1 MRRLRAHGG
10 TEHVGSKRV
19 EGRYVFGHRP
29 IGNGSFFS
37 SAAYQTV
44 AQYRF
49 SAGHV
54 LMTGDDNT
62 SPRKLRCTIA

>member
-49 SAGHV
+49 GAGHV
-54 LMTGDDNT
+54 LM
-62 SPRKLRCTIA
+62 